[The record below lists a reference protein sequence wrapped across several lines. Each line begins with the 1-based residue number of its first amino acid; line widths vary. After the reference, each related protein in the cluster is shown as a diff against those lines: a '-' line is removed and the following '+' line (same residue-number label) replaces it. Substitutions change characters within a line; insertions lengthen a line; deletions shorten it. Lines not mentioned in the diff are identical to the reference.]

1 MEEKKLATM
10 ICIVCGKEIEKN
22 YARNTIGNY
31 CKTCAFDRALNI
43 QIDKDYASGEMDEN
57 IIFDVEKALENNQDA
72 GCYVGDLLN
81 IIHRLQGENAEL
93 KEDNE
98 SWEAVF
104 KIGEER
110 KYRKMFN
117 EEWKKEY
124 QKELDKEGEGL
135 IAGSPDFDYVYQRYF
150 EQKAEIERLSIKV
163 WNYEQPARTP
173 LYNNE
178 SMVNCNLV
186 TCYNENA
193 DLKAKNAELQK
204 QVDKLTD
211 KLGKVL
217 STVGIDE
224 YKQSKAIEQA
234 VKYTAKKCNDFI
246 HALICKYNGYIDRK
260 DGAYGN
266 MHKEA
271 DEFAKEKFGVEVE

>member
-81 IIHRLQGENAEL
+81 IIHRLQDEN
-93 KEDNE
+93 
-98 SWEAVF
+98 
-104 KIGEER
+104 
-110 KYRKMFN
+110 
-117 EEWKKEY
+117 
-124 QKELDKEGEGL
+124 EGL
-135 IAGSPDFDYVYQRYF
+135 KSVNRWLLDRCKIKDGEIH

-204 QVDKLTD
+204 QLDELKERNYWLESEHQYMR
-211 KLGKVL
+211 KVVL
-217 STVGIDE
+217 
-224 YKQSKAIEQA
+224 
-234 VKYTAKKCNDFI
+234 
-246 HALICKYNGYIDRK
+246 
-260 DGAYGN
+260 
-266 MHKEA
+266 
-271 DEFAKEKFGVEVE
+271 